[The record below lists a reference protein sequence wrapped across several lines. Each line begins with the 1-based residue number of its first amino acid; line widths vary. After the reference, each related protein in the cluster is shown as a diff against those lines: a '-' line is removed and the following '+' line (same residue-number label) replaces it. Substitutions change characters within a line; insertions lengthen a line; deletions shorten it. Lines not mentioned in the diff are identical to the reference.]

1 MERRKSVNSRWG
13 TRLLSLLLA
22 FVLLLALVPAPAR
35 AAQTVKVYFRNAD
48 SWSDVYGYVW
58 DAGGSNLLGDWPG
71 KKLSKDSATGLYVL
85 SVDYTPTSSGKFN
98 FIFNNNAGAQTGDL
112 SLSYSQLTSGKQYWV
127 NGGSGTAN
135 VYALPTVSDGK
146 VTFTYE
152 GSGSSVKLAGTMN
165 DWSGVAMTK
174 SGSTFTYTCQLSAG
188 TYEYKFIVDGNW
200 INDPRN
206 PQITGSDNNNYIQV
220 TGDSSTATRNTV
232 KLHFQNTLGWGAVC
246 GSAWI
251 NEGTSSKT
259 VEGWSWPGQALQ
271 RDADG
276 NYLLEL
282 EPGLLAGQSLGY
294 LFHDFDTQQTVD
306 LTVDYATL
314 SKGDVELWIKP
325 TTQGDDGKYA
335 CSTAKTFTASPK
347 VEGNKVT
354 FTYTGS
360 ATSVA
365 VAGSF
370 NSWSTTAA
378 RMTKSGSTFTYTTT
392 LEEGIYQYKFVVN
405 GSTWMADPSN
415 GTTVGSDG
423 NSVLIVGD
431 TVANT
436 DKNKITVQF
445 HVTKTGGYTGWDAWI
460 WHEGVDGKAY
470 ALQTGT
476 LSDKLVSVTV
486 DSSVG
491 SLGFILRK
499 SDWSTQDD
507 TYYVDLKSVASGTVH
522 YFVDYAASTG
532 TQINDRDVQTC
543 GSLHYTHMDYEANTF
558 WIKTTAPVDVSG
570 VRITDA
576 SGKDSGITVTGTK
589 ADGFGY
595 TLELS
600 RKVTLDDLPD
610 LRVRLNGSES
620 KIEPNGYIFY
630 SSRFAS
636 EYTYNGDDLGAT
648 WSKTGTT
655 FKVWAPTAWK
665 MQVVRYKTG
674 RYDGAWIETVDMV
687 RGSNGVWSVTVG
699 GDLNGTYYNYIA
711 HFAGYTTEA
720 TDPYAK
726 STGPNSD
733 RGMVLDMSTT
743 DPAGWDNDVSP
754 NQGMGYTDAIIY
766 ELHVREFTQDKSSGV
781 KDEWRGKF
789 LGLTQS
795 GTSYQGHAT
804 GLDHLKELGI
814 THVQLMPVFD
824 FGYPDEYGS
833 GGYSWGYNPRHFNV
847 PEGSYSTN
855 PEKGEVRVKEF
866 KQMVQTFHQNGI
878 NVIMD
883 VVYNHLD
890 SAGDFCY
897 NKLVPYYFTRF
908 WDKNGDWSQICNG
921 SGVGNDF
928 ATQRSMARNFIVD
941 SLCYWVEEYHVDGF
955 RFDLAGLIDTQT
967 VNEAIRII
975 QAKYPSIIFY
985 GEGWDSYGSN
995 TEGYDMTTQ
1004 ANHSKVPGMGFFNDV
1019 IRDAIGG
1026 HEGKDNPEWGF
1037 ALGASEKAELVMNS
1051 FRAINYW
1058 TSNPNQII
1066 NYVACHDGY
1075 TITDKII
1082 NKRNGA
1088 TWEEM
1093 TAMNRLSNAITLL
1106 SQGIPLIY
1114 SGDELL
1120 REKKTPEGWRAHNS
1134 GHVDGVDLDALNS
1147 IKWSELATKQYAQ
1160 LTDDYYAGL
1169 IEFRKNHSALRCSYI
1184 GSDGVPDAQKY
1195 TSAHRVSDQCIMFY
1209 IDGFPNYECS
1219 DGILVIFNAGSS
1231 TQWVNYYDYGI
1242 PQGNWQACIHGSQA
1256 GIDALWSTTSGSVG
1270 VEPYSATVLVLG
1282 DLVDENSV
1290 YNRQELGCRHSSHT
1304 QQGVCTDCGASVEHS
1319 YRNGTCGVCGLK
1331 EKTTTVYFDNT
1342 DNWSKVN
1349 VYTWTDGDTPVTGT
1363 WPGSAMTKVSG
1374 SIYSYE
1380 VPVRAKNIIFNNGTA
1395 QTADLVIPTDGKNL
1409 YNYATGKWSTYQP
1422 GVTVSGTVTS
1432 YIDAAAPVTVE
1443 LWVEGDLADSVTT
1456 TDGTYCFE
1464 GRLPGSYTLKFSK
1477 TGHVAREFAVTVAA
1491 EAVTLDVKLYPLGDL
1506 TGDGKVNVADVSKL
1520 YAYVKTDCAMEDVDA
1535 DFNCD
1540 ISGDGKL
1547 TIVDVSRLYGHV
1559 KGTKKL
1565 W

>member
-1 MERRKSVNSRWG
+1 MKQKNTINAPWG

-22 FVLLLALVPAPAR
+22 FVLVLALVPVPAR
-35 AAQTVKVYFRNAD
+35 AAQTVQVYFRNAD
-48 SWSDVYGYVW
+48 GWSDVYGYVW
-58 DAGGSNLLGDWPG
+58 DGSNTQLLGNWPG
-71 KKLSKDSATGLYVL
+71 KKLSKDSTTGLYVL
-85 SVDYTPTSSGKFN
+85 SVDYSPSSSGKFN

-112 SLSYSQLTSGKQYWV
+112 SLSYAQLTSGKQYWV
-127 NGGSGTAN
+127 DGVSGSPK
-135 VYALPTVSDGK
+135 VYQIPTVSNGK

-152 GSGSSVKLAGTMN
+152 GSAGSVKLAGTMN

-174 SGSTFTYTCQLSAG
+174 SGSTFTYTYELSAG

-200 INDPRN
+200 INDPCN
-206 PQITGSDNNNYIQV
+206 PQVTGSDNNNYIYV
-220 TGDSSTATRNTV
+220 SGDSSTATDNTV
-232 KLHFQNTLGWGAVC
+232 TIHFQNTLGWGTVC
-246 GSAWI
+246 ASSWIKEGS
-251 NEGTSSKT
+251 TSKKL
-259 VEGWSWPGQALQ
+259 EGWSWPGQPLQ

-276 NYLLEL
+276 NYLLQL
-282 EPGLLAGQSLGY
+282 TPGLVEGQTLGY
-294 LFHDFDTQQTVD
+294 LFHNFDSEQTVD

-314 SKGDVELWIKP
+314 SKSDVELWVKP
-325 TTQGDDGKYA
+325 TTKGEDGKYA
-335 CSTAKTFTASPK
+335 CSTGKTFTASPK

-370 NSWSTTAA
+370 NNWSTSAA
-378 RMTKSGSTFTYTTT
+378 KMTKSGSTFTYTTT
-392 LEEGIYQYKFVVN
+392 LEDGIYQYKFVVN

-423 NSVLIVGD
+423 NSVLMVGS
-431 TVANT
+431 TLANT
-436 DKNKITVQF
+436 DPNKVTIQF
-445 HVTKTGGYTGWDAWI
+445 HVTKTGGYTGWDAWV
-460 WHEGVDGKAY
+460 WHEGADGKAY
-470 ALQTGT
+470 PLQTGT

-491 SLGFILRK
+491 SVGFILRK

-507 TYYVDLKSVASGTVH
+507 TYYVDLSSITSGTVH
-522 YFVDYAASTG
+522 YFVDYAKSEG
-532 TQINDRDVQTC
+532 IQINDKDVKVC
-543 GSLHYTHMDYEANTF
+543 GSLSYTHMDYEANTF

-570 VRITDA
+570 VKITKADGTA
-576 SGKDSGITVTGTK
+576 SNITVTGTK
-589 ADGFGY
+589 VDGFGY

-600 RKVTLDDLPD
+600 RKVTLDDLPN
-610 LRVRLNGSES
+610 LRVRLGSSES

-648 WSKTGTT
+648 WSKTSTT

-665 MQVVRYKTG
+665 MQVVRYKSG
-674 RYDGAWIETVDMV
+674 RYDGPWIETVDMV
-687 RGSNGVWSVTVG
+687 RGANGTWSVTIN

-743 DPAGWDNDVSP
+743 NPAGWNNDISP

-766 ELHVREFTQDKSSGV
+766 ELHVREFTLDKSSGV

-789 LGLTQS
+789 LGLTQT

-814 THVQLMPVFD
+814 THVQLMPAFD
-824 FGYPDEYGS
+824 FGYPDEYHN
-833 GGYSWGYNPRHFNV
+833 GGYSWGYNPKHFNV

-866 KQMVQTFHQNGI
+866 KQMVQSFHQNGI
-878 NVIMD
+878 NVVMD

-928 ATQRSMARNFIVD
+928 ATQRSMARNYIVD

-967 VNEAIRII
+967 INEAVKII
-975 QAKYPSIIFY
+975 QAKHPSVIFY

-1004 ANHSKVPGMGFFNDV
+1004 YNHGKVPSMGFFNDV

-1037 ALGASEKAELVMNS
+1037 ALGASEKVDLVMNS
-1051 FRAINYW
+1051 FRGINYW

-1075 TITDKII
+1075 TITDKIL
-1082 NKRNGA
+1082 NKRSGA
-1088 TWEEM
+1088 TWAEK
-1093 TAMNRLSNAITLL
+1093 TAMNRLSNAIVLL

-1134 GHVDGVDLDALNS
+1134 GHVDGVDLDALNT
-1147 IKWSELATKQYAQ
+1147 IKWSELVTKEYAQ

-1169 IEFRKNHSALRCSYI
+1169 VEFRKNHSALRCSYI
-1184 GSDGVPDAQKY
+1184 GSDGVPDAQKF
-1195 TSAHRVSDQCIMFY
+1195 TSAHKVSDQCIMFY

-1219 DGILVIFNAGSS
+1219 DGIVVIFNASSS
-1231 TQWVNYYDYGI
+1231 TQWVNFYNYGI

-1256 GIDALWSTTSGSVG
+1256 GIDALWSTTSGNVG

-1282 DLVDENSV
+1282 DLVDEGSV
-1290 YNRQELGCRHSSHT
+1290 YNRQQLGCRHGSHN
-1304 QQGVCTDCGASVEHS
+1304 QQGICSDCGVAVEHS
-1319 YRNGTCGVCGLK
+1319 YTAGVCTVCGLK
-1331 EKTTTVYFDNT
+1331 EKTVTIYFQNSG
-1342 DNWSKVN
+1342 NWSKVN
-1349 VYTWTDGDTPVTGT
+1349 VYTWTGETPITGS
-1363 WPGSAMTKVSG
+1363 WPGSSMTKVG
-1374 SIYSYE
+1374 DKIWSYD
-1380 VPVRAKNIIFNNGTA
+1380 VPARAVNIIFNNGTD
-1395 QTADLVIPTDGKNL
+1395 QTKDLVIPTDGKNL
-1409 YNYATGKWSTYQP
+1409 YDFATGTWKTYQP
-1422 GVTVSGTVTS
+1422 GVTLSGTVTS
-1432 YIDAAAPVTVE
+1432 YIDATATVTVE
-1443 LWVEGDLADSVTT
+1443 LWKDGTKVSSVTT
-1456 TDGTYCFE
+1456 TN
-1464 GRLPGSYTLKFSK
+1464 GSYRFDALASGSYALKVSK
-1477 TGHVAREFAVTVAA
+1477 AGHVTKECSVALGNEDVTQN
-1491 EAVTLDVKLYPLGDL
+1491 VTIYPLGDL
-1506 TGDGKVNVADVSKL
+1506 TGDGKVNVADVAKIYGYIKL
-1520 YAYVKTDCAMEDVDA
+1520 DTALEDIPGEFQV
-1535 DFNCD
+1535 D
-1540 ISGDGKL
+1540 ISGDGRL
-1547 TIVDVSRLYGHV
+1547 TIVDVSKLYGHV
-1559 KGTKKL
+1559 KGTKLL

>member
-1 MERRKSVNSRWG
+1 MKQRKHTLLG
-13 TRLLSLLLA
+13 TRLMSLLLA
-22 FVLLLALVPAPAR
+22 FVLVLALVPVPAQ

-48 SWSDVYGYVW
+48 SWGDVYGYVW
-58 DAGGSNLLGDWPG
+58 DAEGNNLLGGWPG
-71 KKLSKDSATGLYVL
+71 KKLSQDSSTGLYVL
-85 SVDYTPTSSGKFN
+85 EADYTPTSSGKFN
-98 FIFNNNAGAQTGDL
+98 FIFNNNAGAQTADL
-112 SLSYSQLTSGKQYWV
+112 NLSYTQLTSGQQYWV
-127 NGGSGTAN
+127 NGGSGTPN
-135 VYALPTVSDGK
+135 VYALPTVSNGK
-146 VTFTYE
+146 VTFVYE

-174 SGSTFTYTCQLSAG
+174 SGSTFTYTYQLSAG
-188 TYEYKFIVDGNW
+188 MYEYKFIVDGNW
-200 INDPRN
+200 INDPRT
-206 PQITGSDNNNYIQV
+206 PQVTGSDNNNYIQV
-220 TGDSSTATRNTV
+220 AGDSSTATKNTV
-232 KLHFQNTLGWGAVC
+232 KLHFQNTAGWGTVC
-246 GSAWI
+246 ASAWI
-251 NEGTSSKT
+251 NEGTNSKT

-271 RDADG
+271 KDADG

-294 LFHDFDTQQTVD
+294 LFHNFDSQQTVD
-306 LTVDYATL
+306 LTLDYATL
-314 SKGDVELWIKP
+314 SKGNVELWIKP

-335 CSTAKTFTASPK
+335 CSTAKSFTPSPK

-370 NSWSTTAA
+370 NNWSTTAA
-378 RMTKSGSTFTYTTT
+378 KMTKSGSTFTYTTT

-405 GSTWMADPSN
+405 GSNWIADPSN
-415 GTTVGSDG
+415 GTTAGSDG
-423 NSVLIVGD
+423 NSVLMVGD
-431 TVANT
+431 TLVNS
-436 DKNKITVQF
+436 DPNKITVQF
-445 HVTKTGGYTGWDAWI
+445 HVTKTGGYTGWDAWV
-460 WHEGVDGKAY
+460 WHEGADGKAY
-470 ALQTGT
+470 TLQTGT

-486 DSSVG
+486 DSTVSSV
-491 SLGFILRK
+491 GFILRK

-507 TYYVDLKSVASGTVH
+507 TYYADLSSITSGTVH
-522 YFVDYAASTG
+522 YFVDYASSTG
-532 TQINDRDVQTC
+532 SQINDKDVKVC
-543 GSLHYTHMDYEANTF
+543 GSLSYTHMDYEANTF

-570 VRITDA
+570 VKITKADGSA
-576 SGKDSGITVTGTK
+576 SNVTVTGTK

-595 TLELS
+595 TLTLS
-600 RKVTLDDLPD
+600 RKVTLDDLPN
-610 LRVRLNGSES
+610 LRVKLNGTES

-630 SSRFAS
+630 SNRFAS

-648 WSKTGTT
+648 WSKGSTT

-665 MQVVRYKTG
+665 LQVVRYKSG

-687 RGSNGVWSVTVG
+687 REANGVWSATIK

-720 TDPYAK
+720 VDPYAK
-726 STGPNSD
+726 STGPNAD

-743 DPAGWDNDVSP
+743 NPAGWNSDISP

-766 ELHVREFTQDKSSGV
+766 ELHVREFTLDKSSGV

-789 LGLTQS
+789 LGLTQT
-795 GTSYQGHAT
+795 GTNYQGHAT

-847 PEGSYSTN
+847 PEGTYSTN

-866 KQMVQTFHQNGI
+866 KQMVQSFHQNGI

-928 ATQRSMARNFIVD
+928 ATQRSMARNYIVD

-967 VNEAIRII
+967 INEAVKII
-975 QAKYPSIIFY
+975 QAKYPSVIFY

-1004 ANHSKVPGMGFFNDV
+1004 YNHGKVPGMGFFNDV

-1134 GHVDGVDLDALNS
+1134 GHVDGVDLDALNT

-1184 GSDGVPDAQKY
+1184 GSDGVPDAQKF

-1219 DGILVIFNAGSS
+1219 DGILVILNASAS
-1231 TQWVNYYDYGI
+1231 TQWVNYYNYGI
-1242 PQGNWQACIHGSQA
+1242 PHGNWQACIHGSQA
-1256 GIDALWSTTSGSVG
+1256 GIQALWSTTDGNVG

-1290 YNRQELGCRHSSHT
+1290 YNRQQLGCRHGSHS
-1304 QQGVCTDCGASVEHS
+1304 QQGICADCGVAVEHN
-1319 YRNGTCGVCGLK
+1319 YEKGACTVCGLK
-1331 EKTTTVYFDNT
+1331 EKTVTIYFDNT
-1342 DNWSKVN
+1342 SNWSKVN
-1349 VYTWTDGDTPVTGT
+1349 VYTWTGETPITGT

-1380 VPVRAKNIIFNNGTA
+1380 VPARAVNIIFNNGSE
-1395 QTADLVIPTDGKNL
+1395 QTKDLVIPTDGKNL
-1409 YNYATGKWSTYQP
+1409 YNFATGKWSTYRP
-1422 GVTVSGTVTS
+1422 GVTVSGKVTS
-1432 YIDAAAPVTVE
+1432 YIDATAPVTVE
-1443 LWVEGDLADSVTT
+1443 LLSNGAVVDTVTT
-1456 TDGTYCFE
+1456 TDGSYRFE
-1464 GRLPGSYTLKFSK
+1464 AVTSGSYTLKVTK
-1477 TGHVAREFAVTVAA
+1477 ACHVADQWTLTVGTADVTQD
-1491 EAVTLDVKLYPLGDL
+1491 VTIYPLGDV
-1506 TGDGKVNVADVSKL
+1506 TGDGRVNVADASKL
-1520 YAYVKTDCAMEDVDA
+1520 YIFVKQDCALEDVGI

-1540 ISGDGKL
+1540 MTGDGKL
-1547 TIVDVSRLYGHV
+1547 TIVDVSKLYSHV
-1559 KGTKKL
+1559 RGTKL
-1565 W
+1565 MW